1 MLAIALGLTQTT
13 QAQMN
18 SLCDSTWYEVSF
30 GGGMGQ
36 MNLWDITLTGYYDTT
51 IHNYGVDTVTHTFSV
66 ENNTWVGSSGYTIF
80 DMNLSLYDTLSICWM
95 AELWLTP
102 TNSLFNWEW
111 CQDTAQGYTQCDD
124 WVYNFQTQAWVKSTE
139 MQQQPYFCCDS
150 ITYWTD
156 QGQGLFVGLDTT
168 NIIHNPDSI
177 NVTWSVCDESYCYNE
192 TGMDAFFG
200 QITTT
205 DTIKVCYEAWLYEM
219 NTMEICTQ
227 CDSLVFNQNV
237 YNWVPLSMSSQP
249 LSINELTFNKVNDN
263 KIYDM
268 LGKELLEAPL
278 GQMYIQNRK
287 LYFRNE

>member
-1 MLAIALGLTQTT
+1 MGGVLTKIILTNKYIMKKVLFTLAIALGLTQTI

-30 GGGMGQ
+30 SGGMSQ

-66 ENNTWVGSSGYTIF
+66 ENDTWVGSSGYTIF
-80 DMNLSLYDTLSICWM
+80 DMNLSLYDTLSICWI

-124 WVYNFQTQAWVKSTE
+124 WVYDFQNQVWTRSTE
-139 MQQQPYFCCDS
+139 IQQTVS
-150 ITYWTD
+150 
-156 QGQGLFVGLDTT
+156 L
-168 NIIHNPDSI
+168 
-177 NVTWSVCDESYCYNE
+177 EEYNLE
-192 TGMDAFFG
+192 
-200 QITTT
+200 Q
-205 DTIKVCYEAWLYEM
+205 
-219 NTMEICTQ
+219 
-227 CDSLVFNQNV
+227 
-237 YNWVPLSMSSQP
+237 
-249 LSINELTFNKVNDN
+249 TFDN

-268 LGKELLEAPL
+268 LGKELSEAPI